1 MKKLILFVSIV
12 IGNILLAQSPQFINY
27 QAVIR
32 DANGGVIANQTIGLK
47 LEITQG
53 QSTYTEILSI
63 GTNNLGLVNLQ
74 LGQNP
79 APNSIPFS
87 DINWAA
93 GNASLTTWYDPTNSL
108 SNWQNIGT
116 SNLASVPYALY
127 AENVFSGDFNDLTN
141 VPNLDTSISNELQSL
156 SYSGD
161 TIFLSNGGGF
171 VYFPTFSGDFN
182 DLTNIP
188 SLDTSNTNELQA
200 LSQSGDTISL
210 SNGGGAVV
218 VSSFS
223 GDFGDLVNVP
233 SLDTSNT
240 NELQVLSISGD
251 TIFLSGGGYALLP
264 SDKWSE
270 LNGVIFRN
278 SKVGINTS
286 SPLSQLDV
294 SSASNVAANALGI
307 SITRQI
313 SNNGWGVPLR
323 FNALDNTNQYFRYSQ
338 IAGGILNNVSK
349 TGFISF
355 GVADGNQWGVN
366 YEQEKMRLTPT
377 GLGIGTS
384 SPQRELHIAG
394 ALRLAPSQSPPSNSA
409 KGDIYFNSNGDLYYF
424 NGSDWVTPLQQL
436 TLNNDTL
443 ELSNAGYVVLPQS
456 TSATSLDDL
465 NDAISSQSKLAL
477 GVGALNSTS
486 TSSDNVAVGMSSLAS
501 VTSGESNAAFG
512 SNSMAGNL
520 TGSHNT
526 AVGYFAMRYNTASSG
541 NTGVGSRVMISATGS
556 DNSAFGAQALSSSSG
571 NGNIA
576 FGNGAQYNTTSGSL
590 NNAIGY
596 NTLSQTTTGSG
607 NTAVGHTAMNG
618 NVTGSN
624 NVAIGYNANVGDTA
638 LTNAIAI
645 GYNSVVAASNSIQL
659 GNSAITNVN
668 TFGALRAG
676 DTASSVQDK
685 GLLVYGSTSGP
696 TGPTGQFI
704 RSKDRNNVLTFLDLD
719 EENGG
724 SVGLLSTIYRGSNVV
739 GISAK
744 NASGWTQPLI
754 VELGARTNSLVIKE
768 SQSVELIDGT
778 IVKRVTD
785 TSAINESAA
794 LEVKSNSKGFLP
806 PRMSASQRDA
816 ISNPTIG
823 LEVYCTD
830 CGQGGSL
837 SIYNGSNWTL
847 VNQQLSITGDTLRLT
862 NSNYVILPTTGQ
874 SVQSLDDLNDA
885 ISNSTQLAIG
895 SGALNSTTTATDNV
909 AIGLSALTNINSG
922 GANIAIGT
930 NTMRNVTTGN
940 HNTAI
945 GYHALYQNI
954 IGSRNTALGS
964 RAMFYASGSDNI
976 ALGEQALYSSSG
988 GGNIAV
994 GNGSLYGNSTGG
1006 SNTAV
1011 GYGSMG
1017 QNTTG
1022 GGNTS
1027 VGSNALSS
1035 NITGSNN
1042 LALGNNANVGSQA
1055 LTNAIAIGYNSVV
1068 AASNSIQLG
1077 NSAITNVNTFGAL
1090 RAGDTASSVQ
1100 DKGLLVY
1107 GSTSGPTGPTGQFI
1121 RSKDRNNVLTF
1132 LDLDEENGGSVG
1144 LYSTSYQGTNFVGI
1158 SAKNASGWTRP
1169 LIVELGASTNSLVI
1183 KESESIELVD
1193 GTIVKEI
1200 SDTTTVSES
1209 AALEIKSTTKGLLF
1223 PRMTQAQRDAIQN
1236 PVAGLAIFCLDIGN
1250 GELQVYNGTQWLSL

>member
-1 MKKLILFVSIV
+1 MKKLLTIAGLLISTLLFSQAPQSIH
-12 IGNILLAQSPQFINY
+12 Y

-32 DANGGVIANQTIGLK
+32 DGNGAVLSNQSIDLK
-47 LEITQG
+47 VEILQG
-53 QSTYTEILSI
+53 PNTYTEIQTLT
-63 GTNNLGLVNLQ
+63 TNNLGLVNFDI
-74 LGQNP
+74 GTMP
-79 APNSIPFS
+79 APNSIPFT
-87 DINWAA
+87 DIDWAG
-93 GNASLTTWYDPTNSL
+93 GNASLLTWYDPTNTQ
-108 SNWQNIGT
+108 SNWQFIG
-116 SNLASVPYALY
+116 SSSIASVPYALY
-127 AENVFSGDFNDLTN
+127 AENGFSGDFNDLTN

-156 SYSGD
+156 SSFGD

-233 SLDTSNT
+233 SLDTSNS

-307 SITRQI
+307 SISRQI
-313 SNNGWGVPLR
+313 SNNGWGIPLR
-323 FNALDNTNQYFRYSQ
+323 FNALDNSNQYFRYSQ
-338 IAGGILNNVSK
+338 IAGGILNNVTK

-355 GVADGNQWGVN
+355 GVADGNQWGAN

-486 TSSDNVAVGMSSLAS
+486 TSSDNVAVGMSSLTS

-520 TGSHNT
+520 TGNHNT
-526 AVGYFAMRYNTASSG
+526 ASGYYAMRYNTAGSR
-541 NTGVGSRVMISATGS
+541 NTGVGSRVMMFATGS
-556 DNSAFGAQALSSSSG
+556 DNSAIGEQALYSSSG
-571 NGNIA
+571 SGNIA
-576 FGNGAQYNTTSGSL
+576 FGNGAQYNTTSGSQ

-596 NTLSQTTTGSG
+596 NTLSQTTTGNG

-618 NVTGSN
+618 
-624 NVAIGYNANVGDTA
+624 
-638 LTNAIAI
+638 
-645 GYNSVVAASNSIQL
+645 
-659 GNSAITNVN
+659 
-668 TFGALRAG
+668 
-676 DTASSVQDK
+676 
-685 GLLVYGSTSGP
+685 
-696 TGPTGQFI
+696 
-704 RSKDRNNVLTFLDLD
+704 
-719 EENGG
+719 
-724 SVGLLSTIYRGSNVV
+724 
-739 GISAK
+739 
-744 NASGWTQPLI
+744 
-754 VELGARTNSLVIKE
+754 
-768 SQSVELIDGT
+768 
-778 IVKRVTD
+778 
-785 TSAINESAA
+785 
-794 LEVKSNSKGFLP
+794 
-806 PRMSASQRDA
+806 
-816 ISNPTIG
+816 
-823 LEVYCTD
+823 
-830 CGQGGSL
+830 
-837 SIYNGSNWTL
+837 
-847 VNQQLSITGDTLRLT
+847 
-862 NSNYVILPTTGQ
+862 
-874 SVQSLDDLNDA
+874 
-885 ISNSTQLAIG
+885 
-895 SGALNSTTTATDNV
+895 
-909 AIGLSALTNINSG
+909 
-922 GANIAIGT
+922 
-930 NTMRNVTTGN
+930 
-940 HNTAI
+940 
-945 GYHALYQNI
+945 
-954 IGSRNTALGS
+954 
-964 RAMFYASGSDNI
+964 
-976 ALGEQALYSSSG
+976 
-988 GGNIAV
+988 
-994 GNGSLYGNSTGG
+994 
-1006 SNTAV
+1006 
-1011 GYGSMG
+1011 
-1017 QNTTG
+1017 
-1022 GGNTS
+1022 
-1027 VGSNALSS
+1027 

-1077 NSAITNVNTFGAL
+1077 NSAITNVNTNGSL
-1090 RAGDTASSVQ
+1090 SAGDTASSVQ

-1169 LIVELGASTNSLVI
+1169 LMVELGASTNSLVI
-1183 KESESIELVD
+1183 KASESVELVD

-1209 AALEIKSTTKGLLF
+1209 AALEVKSTSKGLLP
-1223 PRMTQAQRDAIQN
+1223 PRMNANQRNAISNPKAGLMLYCLDCGPYGELNIFNGSFWSTLTGDTAALPDYNLYDTGSFGGIIFYINPNASTDGWKYLELYPQKFASSKWQN
-1236 PVAGLAIFCLDIGN
+1236 DSSVNNAPYFFSIPTISAFGGGEFNKQLMQGHSPIAENQSILNPEIWYVPSLIELQKIYSRVAGILQALGQNAGSNSIFHTGQFWNNFWTSTEMDANNAYRVNFN
-1250 GELQVYNGTQWLSL
+1250 GGGTHTSTKNATMPFLLITKY